1 MEAARR
7 ESAMLM
13 RVQLYPQF
21 YVHLRSTFR
30 GELGDLW
37 LEMDRLPGSGLGMI
51 PDCITLQSVLCSLLQ
66 VREGRNRFLITH
78 RHFAIC
84 ILKCSSFMAI
94 SSHRISFT
102 IPQLRLPF

>member
-13 RVQLYPQF
+13 RVQLYPRF

-51 PDCITLQSVLCSLLQ
+51 PDCMHYPAECALLASP
-66 VREGRNRFLITH
+66 G
-78 RHFAIC
+78 AC
-84 ILKCSSFMAI
+84 
-94 SSHRISFT
+94 
-102 IPQLRLPF
+102 

>member
-1 MEAARR
+1 MPWLQDNVFVSALPSANSTVFKRVASVEAARR

-66 VREGRNRFLITH
+66 VRVR
-78 RHFAIC
+78 A
-84 ILKCSSFMAI
+84 
-94 SSHRISFT
+94 T
-102 IPQLRLPF
+102 IVF